1 MGRYTGFN
9 ILGTLT
15 LPNKIGGVYLLTQKT
30 PLMILIE
37 SECCGRFSINDRMEL
52 VFFNCYRNHS
62 SLVLQ
67 NWDGA
72 ANVLHSR

>member
-30 PLMILIE
+30 PLMVLIE

-52 VFFNCYRNHS
+52 VF
-62 SLVLQ
+62 
-67 NWDGA
+67 
-72 ANVLHSR
+72 